1 MKKIGVTVGSTS
13 VEKNEYF
20 DKNYKKFSVLEEL
33 IDITD
38 GIPYD
43 YAIYAEIK
51 ALEKKN
57 DFEVVPLDGYNLDLK
72 SCNTCDFIFCI
83 FEGTYN
89 FMFGGTESFDH
100 YIRVLKKTKA
110 QVFPSVK
117 MQEFI
122 LYKKRYMKYLYKN
135 GYDIIPTN
143 YISLKNY
150 KNDKNKVLNSIQNF
164 LDTNNYK
171 TILIKPE
178 LYGSSE
184 GIKIYK
190 RANINYI
197 HNYLEKVK
205 HEYKDLLLQP
215 LVKDFVRTYEIKT
228 YWIGGKH
235 IYSYGHK
242 KTRTGRTKLTKQRS
256 KGGDLNDKIVNNVL
270 KIGRKLIK
278 DLFNEYEPLVQCRID
293 FGCCVEGTKDLYFIN
308 EIEVCPALSL
318 EDSNKPYFHLIAKE
332 LVKQCI

>member
-1 MKKIGVTVGSTS
+1 MKRIGVTVGSTS
-13 VEKNEYF
+13 VEDNEYF
-20 DKNYKKFSVLEEL
+20 KKNYKKFSVLEEL
-33 IDITD
+33 IDISN

-51 ALEKKN
+51 ALEEKK
-57 DFEVVPLDGYNLDLK
+57 DIEVIPLDGYDLDLK

-89 FMFGGTESFDH
+89 YMFGGTESFDH
-100 YIRVLKKTKA
+100 YIRILKKTKA
-110 QVFPSVK
+110 RVFPSVK

-122 LYKKRYMKYLYKN
+122 LYKNRYMKYLDKN

-150 KNDKNKVLNSIQNF
+150 KKNKKKVLNSIQKF
-164 LDTNNYK
+164 LETNEYK
-171 TILIKPE
+171 SILIKPE

-190 RANINYI
+190 RSNMNYI
-197 HNYLEKVK
+197 GNYLDKVK
-205 HEYKDLLLQP
+205 HEYKNLLLQP
-215 LVKDFVRTYEIKT
+215 LVKDFVKTWEIKT

-242 KTRTGRTKLTKQRS
+242 KTRGKTKLTKQRS
-256 KGGDLNDKIVNNVL
+256 KGGNLDDKIVNNVL

-278 DLFNEYEPLVQCRID
+278 DLFKNYEPLVQCRID
-293 FGCCVEGTKDLYFIN
+293 FGCCVEGNKDLYFIN
-308 EIEVCPALSL
+308 EIEVSPALSL

-332 LVKQCI
+332 LVKQCL